1 VSKTS
6 MTDGSGCR
14 DGSVDG
20 AQDWLSERLGFNV
33 LRCALAKS
41 SALLRKREMCRM
53 SITRGDSRVVS
64 EVASMETRVGSR
76 KRCRTS
82 IRWLKAS

>member
-1 VSKTS
+1 MST
-6 MTDGSGCR
+6 TDRSGCR
-14 DGSVDG
+14 DRSVDG
-20 AQDWLSERLGFNV
+20 ARDWLSERLGFNV

-64 EVASMETRVGSR
+64 EVTSMEARVGSQ
-76 KRCRTS
+76 KRCQDRRS
-82 IRWLKAS
+82 